1 MDIASILSASSTQ
14 SDTSASEVGAKSLGK
29 EDFLMLLVTQLS
41 NQDPLEPMDNM
52 DFIAQLAQFT
62 ELEAIINLG
71 DYLGS
76 MESYMASIN
85 NFGAADLVGKEIK
98 AIGDKV
104 EISGSDP
111 VTLNYDLKGSAA
123 SLTVNIYS
131 SDDVLVK
138 SIGVGPAEAGEH
150 QTVWDGTD
158 ISGSPV
164 SPGTYTFEIN
174 AKDDTDTAVD
184 VTTFIDGVVD
194 KAVFISGIPYL
205 HVGNQEVPL
214 KNVLEIRELS
224 GS

>member
-14 SDTSASEVGAKSLGK
+14 SDTSSSEVKKKSLGK

-41 NQDPLEPMDNM
+41 NQNPMEPMNNM
-52 DFIAQLAQFT
+52 DFIAQLAQFSQ
-62 ELEAIINLG
+62 LEAITNLG
-71 DYLGS
+71 DYLGA

-98 AIGDKV
+98 AIGNKI

-111 VTLNYDLKGSAA
+111 VTLNYDLKESAV

-138 SIGVGPAEAGEH
+138 SISVGSAEAGEH

-164 SPGTYTFEIN
+164 SHGTYTFEVN
-174 AKDDTDTAVD
+174 AKDGTDTAVD
-184 VTTFIDGVVD
+184 VTTFIEGAVD

-205 HVGNQEVPL
+205 HVGGQEVPL
-214 KNVLEIRELS
+214 KNVLEIRELGS
-224 GS
+224 G